1 MNSNS
6 DKFIIELM
14 ERAARNAAII
24 RWFNSR
30 TEEEQTNIRMF
41 YAGELGCP
49 LCEITEMLLEP
60 EDLEFIWKYFGSQ
73 ISVKNS

>member
-1 MNSNS
+1 
-6 DKFIIELM
+6 M

-30 TEEEQTNIRMF
+30 TEEEQLNIRMF
-41 YAGELGCP
+41 YAGELSCP
-49 LCEITEMLLEP
+49 LCEITETMLEP

-73 ISVKNS
+73 ISVKNT